1 MVYPVDGR
9 NHKQGI
15 KNEINLIQM
24 LNNKI
29 KHDISDPIIKFL
41 SEEYNSKI
49 VSFEHQGGTKRKAD
63 ILCKFEDGFS
73 IPISVKN
80 HKTKTST
87 FDWLNTTQ
95 CGIPDELKTAILSY
109 KQKYYGT
116 ELPKR
121 GGNVRAEL
129 DQLIHSYINK
139 FSNEV
144 IISLFK
150 KFIEGYKEENIR
162 YIIINDCRH
171 KQYVLIPI
179 SFVINICDNLNF
191 ILKSSTRKASKSRMI
206 WIKNS
211 NGTENNTK
219 IRLRIGLNNG
229 VKALLGMSKKNKSSV
244 LSFKLQQEHVDDFMN
259 KCDDKVISKY

>member
-29 KHDISDPIIKFL
+29 KHDISDPIIKTL
-41 SEEYNSKI
+41 TENHNSKI
-49 VSFEHQGGTKRKAD
+49 VSFEHIGGTKQKAD
-63 ILCKFEDGFS
+63 ILCKFENGES
-73 IPISVKN
+73 VSLSVKN

-95 CGIPDELKTAILSY
+95 CGIPDELKTAILCY
-109 KQKYYGT
+109 KQKYYKT
-116 ELPKR
+116 ELPKNIR
-121 GGNVRAEL
+121 VEL
-129 DQLIHSYINK
+129 DNLIHSYINK
-139 FSNEV
+139 ITNEV

-150 KFIEGYKEENIR
+150 NFIDSYKEENVR
-162 YIIINDCRH
+162 YLIINDCRH
-171 KQYVLIPI
+171 KQYVLMPI
-179 SFVINICDNLNF
+179 SFVINICTNHNF
-191 ILKSSTRKASKSRMI
+191 ILKSSNRKASKSRMI
-206 WIKNS
+206 WIKNN
-211 NGTENNTK
+211 NGTENNTR
-219 IRLRIGLNNG
+219 IRSRLGLNNG

-244 LSFKLQQEHVDDFMN
+244 VCFKLQQEHVDDFIN